1 MKLEQRSSCLL
12 VTTEKPW
19 IQNNA
24 LLTPRPLRVE
34 ECRGEPSPETEF
46 KSVEEDAVKVGE
58 AVDVPQIRRDDAVSS
73 RLIED
78 TVLSLNPVNELPI
91 GQTGN

>member
-12 VTTEKPW
+12 VTTQPS

-24 LLTPRPLRVE
+24 LLTPRPLWEV

-58 AVDVPQIRRDDAVSS
+58 ALDESQIRGDDAVSS
-73 RLIED
+73 RLIKD
-78 TVLSLNPVNELPI
+78 KVLSLNPVTEVPI